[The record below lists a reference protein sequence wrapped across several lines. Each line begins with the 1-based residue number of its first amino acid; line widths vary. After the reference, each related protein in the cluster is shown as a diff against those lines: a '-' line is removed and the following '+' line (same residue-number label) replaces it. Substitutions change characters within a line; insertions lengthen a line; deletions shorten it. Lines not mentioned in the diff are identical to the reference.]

1 MKSADYK
8 SVELEPVPPS
18 ASKGAGIRW
27 LISEADG
34 AGNFAMRMIE
44 IEPGGYSPHH
54 THESE
59 HEVFVYRGEGE
70 VQVEGKTYPLSPGMV
85 VFVPPNL
92 KHQFLNTSDTER
104 LEFICV
110 VPIEKSK

>member
-1 MKSADYK
+1 LKSTNYK
-8 SVELEPVPPS
+8 SIELEPVPPP
-18 ASKGAGIRW
+18 AARGAGIRW

-34 AGNFAMRMIE
+34 AENFAMRMIE
-44 IEPGGYSPHH
+44 IEPGGHSPHH

-59 HEVFVYRGEGE
+59 HEVFVFRGEGE
-70 VQVEGKTYPLSPGMV
+70 VQVEEKTYSLAPGTV

-92 KHQFLNTSDTER
+92 KHRFLNTSDREL